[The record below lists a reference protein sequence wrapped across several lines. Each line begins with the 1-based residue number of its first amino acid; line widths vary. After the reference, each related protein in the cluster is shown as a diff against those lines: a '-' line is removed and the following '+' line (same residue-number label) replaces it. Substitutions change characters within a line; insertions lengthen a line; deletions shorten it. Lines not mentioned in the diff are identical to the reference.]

1 MVVSSEPWPPGC
13 VETLHDR
20 SSLLLFT
27 AGGGRG
33 KSSQTSSVAHID
45 PEGHSEKAKHAGV
58 GGTENPSIN
67 HNVSSEYINGNDI
80 KKEIKE
86 DTPV

>member
-1 MVVSSEPWPPGC
+1 MEM
-13 VETLHDR
+13 LHDR
-20 SSLLLFT
+20 SSLLLFA